1 MNVFHIVE
9 ERAITNPVTAMCGEK
24 LDRLN
29 GSYVWAD
36 QVGYDFPNN
45 KDVHC
50 QACLDSDG
58 YAFYA
63 LANAGEGE
71 SYNIFSGVTTGR
83 LSSSKPNISNG
94 PVITARMLTDATR
107 RTMLQVQ
114 DIHDVFVS
122 PTDYASLEKRFIKK

>member
-36 QVGYDFPNN
+36 QVAVDQEYTTN
-45 KDVHC
+45 KRC
-50 QACLDSDG
+50 QACLDSDE